1 LGTISRRSP
10 LTTMNSRTYE
20 NSPLAAFPL
29 VRGLFLLVWQVQ
41 DLNLRRLSR
50 RFYSPSAIML

>member
-1 LGTISRRSP
+1 
-10 LTTMNSRTYE
+10 MNSRTYE

>member
-1 LGTISRRSP
+1 
-10 LTTMNSRTYE
+10 
-20 NSPLAAFPL
+20 
-29 VRGLFLLVWQVQ
+29 VWQVQ